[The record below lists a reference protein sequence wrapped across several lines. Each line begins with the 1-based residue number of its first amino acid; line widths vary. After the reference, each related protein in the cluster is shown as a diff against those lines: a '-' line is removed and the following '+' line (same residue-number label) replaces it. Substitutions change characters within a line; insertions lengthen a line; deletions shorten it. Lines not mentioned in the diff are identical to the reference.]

1 MNEIRE
7 ENVLEVNN
15 TPIATWDSPDNAG
28 TSDELSP
35 KNQDSDYARSKRGGK
50 FSTALSLLAISG
62 TALLT
67 GTSLLSSFITEPTL
81 SEISIVPSP
90 NQISLSLKISNPQG
104 LKVLCSLLEDSSL
117 KEETEMTFKGD
128 KDFSYVFKDVD
139 FQKEN
144 TLRISFT
151 NSVDYTKVIFEQ
163 MVTFVS

>member
-1 MNEIRE
+1 MSFRQKIKIAITQEASVEGNSPPLFLCLPS
-7 ENVLEVNN
+7 LE
-15 TPIATWDSPDNAG
+15 P
-28 TSDELSP
+28 
-35 KNQDSDYARSKRGGK
+35 
-50 FSTALSLLAISG
+50 
-62 TALLT
+62 
-67 GTSLLSSFITEPTL
+67 LLSSFITEPTL

-163 MVTFVS
+163 TVTFVS